1 MHGHTLRERKLEKL
15 DRISL
20 AEAIGS
26 IQEGHTAAFE
36 PIYMNYFGLVHRIC
50 LRMLGDPVEAED
62 VAQDTFVHLL
72 RKIHMFRGE
81 SAFSSWL
88 YRLTTNMVLTRFRKR
103 NGKLS
108 SLDEFLDDEHEG
120 STCSEIGGPDL
131 RLTGLFDRINLQ
143 AAIDLLPKGYKAAFI
158 LHDVH
163 GYEHKEIAQM
173 CGYSAGTS
181 KSQLH
186 RARVRLRKLLR
197 EAKYSR
203 MPASRGIT
211 HDSVAAANS
220 DQRPS

>member
-1 MHGHTLRERKLEKL
+1 MHGYTSRELKLEKL

-20 AEAIGS
+20 AETIELVRQGDT
-26 IQEGHTAAFE
+26 EAFE
-36 PIYMNYFGLVHRIC
+36 PIYTNYFGLVHSIC
-50 LRMLGDPVEAED
+50 LRMLRDPMEAED

-88 YRLTTNMVLTRFRKR
+88 YRLTTNLVLMRFRKR
-103 NGKLS
+103 NRKLS
-108 SLDEFLDDEHEG
+108 SLDEFLDDEDEG
-120 STCSEIGGPDL
+120 KACSEIGGPDL
-131 RLTGLFDRINLQ
+131 HLAGLVDRINLQ
-143 AAIDLLPKGYKAAFI
+143 AAIDLLPQGYKAAFI

-203 MPASRGIT
+203 MPARRGIT

>member
-1 MHGHTLRERKLEKL
+1 MHGYTLRERKLEKL

-20 AEAIGS
+20 AAAIGS
-26 IQEGHTAAFE
+26 IQEGDTAAFE

-72 RKIHMFRGE
+72 RKIHLFRGE

-88 YRLTTNMVLTRFRKR
+88 YRLTTNIVLMRFRKR
-103 NGKLS
+103 NAKLS

-120 STCSEIGGPDL
+120 SACGEIGGPDL

-211 HDSVAAANS
+211 NDSVAAAS
-220 DQRPS
+220 RD